1 MEIYSPEADGGRR
14 RDEKGRRGR
23 ERTQG
28 CAPPGTA
35 TLEAWPASRP
45 SRGLWTSVSLKHEPG
60 QYAPG
65 APRPCAGAHAST
77 AGACGCE
84 AAESHL
90 EHSSRGPSGS
100 RKVRVQAEVDGRAR
114 LFFRTWQQVSDG
126 QPRVPR
132 PVRCKIS
139 FGGDTKR
146 CKNCS
151 SYPEEN
157 LRSAY

>member
-1 MEIYSPEADGGRR
+1 MGGGGVAPCDRSCAPHRERPHWRPGRR
-14 RDEKGRRGR
+14 RGRQGPLDVGVLKTRTWPVRSGSTPALCWGSR
-23 ERTQG
+23 EHR
-28 CAPPGTA
+28 
-35 TLEAWPASRP
+35 
-45 SRGLWTSVSLKHEPG
+45 
-60 QYAPG
+60 
-65 APRPCAGAHAST
+65 
-77 AGACGCE
+77 GACGCE

-157 LRSAY
+157 LRNAY

>member
-1 MEIYSPEADGGRR
+1 MRGEGWHRATVPVRPTGNGHTGGLA
-14 RDEKGRRGR
+14 GV
-23 ERTQG
+23 
-28 CAPPGTA
+28 AA
-35 TLEAWPASRP
+35 V
-45 SRGLWTSVSLKHEPG
+45 RGLWTSVSLTHEPG

-65 APRPCAGAHAST
+65 APRPCAGACGST

-100 RKVRVQAEVDGRAR
+100 RKVRVQAEVDGHAR
-114 LFFRTWQQVSDG
+114 LFFRTWQRVSDG

-157 LRSAY
+157 LRNAY